1 MLINQKNEQ
10 LPAYYGK
17 RNKLVV
23 LHIITSLSTGGAQL
37 MLYHLL
43 HKANRDKITPV
54 VVSLMDRG
62 NLCDR
67 IEELDIPIYTLEM
80 NQGMLDIGAIS
91 KLRNVVTQVKPDII
105 QGWMYHGNLAAQVA
119 KFLTQNR
126 SSTIWGIHHSISS
139 LSSEKVTTQLIIKLG
154 SVLSKY
160 VDKIAFV
167 SKNSQSQH
175 HSLGYTSENSC
186 TIPNGFNTS
195 LFKPSDNLKLKL
207 RKDLGLPP
215 NSILIG
221 SIARYHPMKDHAN
234 FVSAADILTRDF
246 PDVHFVMVGT
256 DINKENHQLYQ
267 LIQDLGIEQHVHLM
281 GERDD
286 IPDIIPALDILASSS
301 AYGEAFPL
309 VLGEA
314 MCSGVPCAVTD
325 VGDSAW
331 IVGSTGK
338 VVSPGSS
345 KGLANACKDLI
356 VLGSEGRK
364 KLGMM
369 ARKRIIEHFSL
380 DSVVAKYEDLYEKVL
395 AN

>member
-1 MLINQKNEQ
+1 MLINQKSKQQPINY
-10 LPAYYGK
+10 AK
-17 RNKLVV
+17 KDNLVV

-43 HKANRDKITPV
+43 NKSNRDKITPV

-62 NLCDR
+62 NLCGR
-67 IEELDIPIYTLEM
+67 IEELDIPIYTLDM
-80 NQGMLDIGAIS
+80 NLGMLNLGAIS
-91 KLRNVVTQVKPDII
+91 KLKNVVNQVKPDII

-126 SSTIWGIHHSISS
+126 SSTIWGIHHSINM
-139 LSSEKVTTQLIIKLG
+139 LSSEKITTQLIIKL
-154 SVLSKY
+154 SSFLSRF

-167 SKNSQSQH
+167 SKNSQRQH
-175 HSLGYTSENSC
+175 HSLGYTSKNSC
-186 TIPNGFNTS
+186 TIPNGFNTC

-234 FVSAADILTRDF
+234 FVRSAAILTKDF

-267 LIQDLGIEQHVHLM
+267 LIQDLGLEQHIHLM
-281 GERDD
+281 GERED
-286 IPDIIPALDILASSS
+286 IPDIIPGLDILASSS

-309 VLGEA
+309 ILGEA
-314 MCSGVPCAVTD
+314 MSSGVPCAVTD

-331 IVGSTGK
+331 IVGNTGK
-338 VVSPGSS
+338 IVEPGSS
-345 KGLANACKDLI
+345 KKLANAWKELI
-356 VLGSEGRK
+356 VLGPEDRK
-364 KLGMM
+364 KLGIM